1 MGLLTGFYYL
11 CAAIMIIVGLTAL
24 PYGLISVG
32 SAIFLI
38 FVAKWE
44 SDSSKL
50 EEGKELEK

>member
-38 FVAKWE
+38 FVARWE
-44 SDSSKL
+44 SQSSKL